1 MCLWYK
7 DDPPKSQQKFI
18 YYLSRLNSKA
28 IVRDS
33 GHVFSLL
40 TRDLIKQVSLVLGQ
54 NTSFARGFDKILH
67 LLLVSDPFPLLP
79 NLQCNEIC
87 FFIIL
92 L

>member
-1 MCLWYK
+1 M
-7 DDPPKSQQKFI
+7 
-18 YYLSRLNSKA
+18 
-28 IVRDS
+28 RDS

-40 TRDLIKQVSLVLGQ
+40 TRDLIKQITLVLGQ

-87 FFIIL
+87 FFNFLFIF
-92 L
+92 